1 MKKNLAVSVLA
12 LAAMVVAGIAA
23 GQTAGSQTIGVTVTE
38 VKVIAEGWSVKYALL
53 GRPVYN
59 LQKQKI
65 GYVDDLIV
73 TPERSLSYGIL
84 AVGGFLGIGA
94 RDVAIPVEQFQMEKN
109 GKILL
114 PGADKDALEAM
125 PPFQYAK

>member
-1 MKKNLAVSVLA
+1 MKKKTALLMLAV
-12 LAAMVVAGIAA
+12 AAVVIAGVAA
-23 GQTAGSQTIGVTVTE
+23 AQTAGSQTIGVSVTE
-38 VKVIAEGWSVKYALL
+38 VKVIAKGWSVKYALL

-65 GYVDDLIV
+65 GYVDDLII
-73 TPERSLSYGIL
+73 TPERSVSCANL

-94 RDVAIPVEQFQMEKN
+94 RDVAIPVEQFQMQKD